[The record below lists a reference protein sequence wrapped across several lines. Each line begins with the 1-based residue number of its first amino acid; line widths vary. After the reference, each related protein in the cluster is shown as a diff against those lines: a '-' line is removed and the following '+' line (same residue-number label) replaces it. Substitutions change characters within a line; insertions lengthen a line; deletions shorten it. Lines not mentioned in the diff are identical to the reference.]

1 MCGRKH
7 DRIRVNA
14 VDGTPGKADLIQC
27 GIRGTER
34 REDGPDRQSG
44 TFRKNGGCRGNAVTH

>member
-7 DRIRVNA
+7 DRIRGNA

-44 TFRKNGGCRGNAVTH
+44 TFRKNGGCRGETL